1 MHKIAVLDDDEHWC
15 LAIQRFFRKGFEVSA
30 YGDVQTFL
38 SQANLYDLAIIDF
51 SIPPARFEKNM
62 NGCELICYL
71 KENLSHPP
79 ILVLATGFVSRR
91 DLGIG
96 KELCPQADD
105 FLAKDVGLDEVLQQI
120 RRLLMNQPPRQLQE
134 KSD

>member
-1 MHKIAVLDDDEHWC
+1 MYKIAVLDDDEHWC
-15 LAIQRFFRKGFEVSA
+15 LTIQRFFRREFVVST
-30 YGDVQTFL
+30 YYDVHAFL
-38 SQANLYDLAIIDF
+38 PQANLYDLVVIDF

-71 KENLSHPP
+71 KKNLSNPP
-79 ILVLATGFVSRR
+79 ILVLATGFISRR
-91 DLGIG
+91 DVGVG
-96 KELCPQADD
+96 KEICPQADD
-105 FLAKDVGLDEVLQQI
+105 FIAKDIGLDEVLQQV